1 MGSHNLT
8 ERACSIM
15 KSLCDD
21 SHIDYEEGYKRKG
34 ITPPQGEEQGE
45 MKHDNVNHPSHYTFG
60 GIECIDAIEAALGTD
75 GFIGYCEGNVLKYLW
90 RHRDKNGVEDLKK
103 AMWYLDR
110 MIKAEDAAMPARA
123 SNVQGAFC
131 RG

>member
-1 MGSHNLT
+1 
-8 ERACSIM
+8 
-15 KSLCDD
+15 
-21 SHIDYEEGYKRKG
+21 
-34 ITPPQGEEQGE
+34 

-110 MIKAEDAAMPARA
+110 MIKAEDAATPARA